1 MRMSADYY
9 RGVLGVYPDAAQD
22 EIKAAYR
29 ELARELHPDVN
40 GDSRAQERYSLI
52 TEAYAVLSSPE
63 RRERYDRGETIAE
76 FPPGT
81 RVCLRVNR
89 GVTGAVVTRDDLTT
103 EDTGL
108 GFTLPSSDD
117 VIVRWD
123 DAYPAISVNPA
134 IEHAGPDSEEP
145 EEPDTWM
152 AQR

>member
-1 MRMSADYY
+1 MSADYY

-76 FPPGT
+76 FLPGT
-81 RVCLRVNR
+81 RVRLRANR
-89 GVTGAVVTRDDLTT
+89 GVTGTVITRAELTK
-103 EDTGL
+103 EDAGL
-108 GFTLPSSDD
+108 GFAPVSANAI
-117 VIVRWD
+117 IVRWD
-123 DAYPAISVNPA
+123 QAYPAIAVNPG
-134 IEHAGPDSEEP
+134 IEHAGC
-145 EEPDTWM
+145 
-152 AQR
+152 